1 MPLPQRPLGST
12 GQTISAIG
20 FGCGNQA
27 GLLVRGEPREQVR
40 VVARAVELGVTY
52 FDTAASYGDGQSEQ
66 NLGRALRELKPNVL
80 VGTKLSLGQPG
91 VDAGAGHIERQ
102 LNDSLARLG
111 RDSVDLLYLHGRV
124 VADGHGDARGV

>member
-1 MPLPQRPLGST
+1 MAIEQRPLGST

-52 FDTAASYGDGQSEQ
+52 FDTAAAYGNGVSEQ
-66 NLGRALRELKPNVL
+66 NLGRALRELKPRDIL
-80 VGTKLSLGQPG
+80 VGTKLQFGQP
-91 VDAGAGHIERQ
+91 DLAAGPSRI
-102 LNDSLARLG
+102 
-111 RDSVDLLYLHGRV
+111 
-124 VADGHGDARGV
+124 